1 VRGTPNSFC
10 MVGMYHH
17 WHGLEPANLDPSSR
31 RRRPAAPNAFLTE
44 MADDYVPPGWY
55 GEMERR
61 RADGKDV
68 AGREV
73 LARSRELAARGR

>member
-1 VRGTPNSFC
+1 MASNPLTSIPVHADVVRRLRTLKTADQT
-10 MVGMYHH
+10 
-17 WHGLEPANLDPSSR
+17 WD
-31 RRRPAAPNAFLTE
+31 AFLTE
-44 MADDYVPPGWY
+44 MADDYVPPGWC